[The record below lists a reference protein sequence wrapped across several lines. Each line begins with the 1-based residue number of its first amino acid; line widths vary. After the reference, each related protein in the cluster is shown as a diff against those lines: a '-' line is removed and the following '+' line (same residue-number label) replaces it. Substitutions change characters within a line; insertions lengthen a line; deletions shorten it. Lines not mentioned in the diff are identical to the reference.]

1 MKKPFYQ
8 LALSTIEDNTVTIET
23 TKHGIFQKQFESIV
37 SLLSKIEHPCTPH
50 HKMQQFQFKL
60 CTDFEDFMRLLVTS
74 ENAFWYQLFLKNNLP
89 ELHAK
94 SFILKNIYY
103 DDGFVPPL
111 LFDALTAADH
121 KSPDSPLSEFIY
133 QVYNA
138 MYWSETTITRIQ
150 MIEQASLRNAK
161 LVESINKCRSGD
173 IYMLE
178 EKLRQTLLKLTKG

>member
-23 TKHGIFQKQFESIV
+23 TKHGIFKKQFEAIIKLLNSIESPRTV
-37 SLLSKIEHPCTPH
+37 ESAR
-50 HKMQQFQFKL
+50 QQYQFKL

-74 ENAFWYQLFLKNNLP
+74 ENAFWYQLFLKNHLP

-121 KSPDSPLSEFIY
+121 KKPDSPLSEFIY
-133 QVYNA
+133 QVYNS
-138 MYWSETTITRIQ
+138 MYWSETTLTRIQ
-150 MIEQASLRNAK
+150 IIEQASLRNAK